1 MSSNYFKTY
10 EKEDCNG
17 CGMCALICP
26 KGAITMTED
35 SEGFLY
41 PVIDKNK
48 CVHCNLCEKRCPN
61 NPSEPNANQKTYIS
75 YCKDDD
81 VKENSAS
88 GGIFYPIAKY
98 IIERKGL
105 VFGVCYDDNLV
116 AHHEYV
122 TTLKD
127 LKKFQGSKYVKSDLG
142 NSYKEIEKFLKEDKY
157 VLFTG
162 TPCQC
167 QGLRAFLKKD
177 YDKLLT
183 CEIICHANPS
193 PRILKLYLK
202 NIEKIYNQK
211 VKNIWFRTKKNGW
224 KTSTPIIEL
233 KNNQMIEEDSYYK
246 AFVTELI
253 NRPSCSSCRFCG
265 STRYSDFSIGDM
277 WGIDKI
283 DLSVKDDD
291 TGISLFCV
299 NSKKGNEILKKIKD
313 ELFLK
318 EVDTD
323 LAFSYNHHKNVP
335 AHPKRDEFF
344 KGIVNGTINATNIIK
359 YMNLYTRKPI
369 YKRVLGKCKR
379 IIKRVIGKK

>member
-1 MSSNYFKTY
+1 MSNNYFKTY
-10 EKEDCNG
+10 NKKDCNG
-17 CGMCALICP
+17 CGICALICP

-41 PVIDKNK
+41 PIIDKEK
-48 CVHCNLCEKRCPN
+48 CIHCNLCEKRCPN
-61 NPSEPNANQKTYIS
+61 YSLETNDNQKTYIS
-75 YCKDDD
+75 YCKDDN

-98 IIERKGL
+98 VIERKGL
-105 VFGVCYDDNLV
+105 VFGVRYDKELV
-116 AHHEYV
+116 ANHKCV
-122 TTLKD
+122 KTLKD
-127 LKKFQGSKYVKSDLG
+127 LKKFQGSKYVRSDLR
-142 NSYKEIEKFLKEDKY
+142 NSYKYVEKFLKEDKY

-167 QGLRAFLKKD
+167 QGLRTFLKKN

-193 PRILKLYLK
+193 PKILNMYLK
-202 NIEKIYNQK
+202 NIESIYNQN
-211 VKNIWFRTKKNGW
+211 VKNFWFRSKKNGW

-233 KNNQMIEEDSYYK
+233 KNKQLIEEDSYYK

-253 NRPSCSSCRFCG
+253 NRPSCSDCRFCG
-265 STRYSDFSIGDM
+265 TSRYSDFTIGDM

-283 DLSVKDDD
+283 DPSIKDDD

-299 NSKKGNEILKKIKD
+299 NTKKGHNILKKISD
-313 ELFLK
+313 DLFLK
-318 EVDTD
+318 EVDTE

-335 AHPKRDEFF
+335 VHPKRDEFF
-344 KGIVNGTINATNIIK
+344 QGIANGTINETNIIK
-359 YMNLYTRKPI
+359 YMKAYTKRPLYRRI
-369 YKRVLGKCKR
+369 LSKCKR
-379 IIKRVIGKK
+379 IIKKLIGKK